1 MEKDLLKFE
10 NRSDD
15 WLAKQRKEESRVSA
29 WDFDEGIKVRSEH
42 QDNCEARQIK
52 SEHEIRHSMY
62 KRMNKNGVRLSGDNK
77 DVTKFVIAFGA
88 MSFVLIFGVFFSVIA
103 TDEAYMGFVPLGIV
117 IISLLLITGRK
128 K

>member
-29 WDFDEGIKVRSEH
+29 WDFDEGIKVRNDH

-52 SEHEIRHSMY
+52 AEHEIKHSMY
-62 KRMNKNGVRLSGDNK
+62 KRMNRSGVRVNDKNK
-77 DVTKFVIAFGA
+77 DVTKLVIALGA

-103 TDEAYMGFVPLGIV
+103 SGEAYMGFIPLGIV

>member
-29 WDFDEGIKVRSEH
+29 WDFDEGIKVRNEH

-52 SEHEIRHSMY
+52 TEHEIKHSMY
-62 KRMNKNGVRLSGDNK
+62 KRMNKSGVRVNDKNK
-77 DVTKFVIAFGA
+77 DATKLVIALGT

-103 TDEAYMGFVPLGIV
+103 SYEAYMGFIPLGIV